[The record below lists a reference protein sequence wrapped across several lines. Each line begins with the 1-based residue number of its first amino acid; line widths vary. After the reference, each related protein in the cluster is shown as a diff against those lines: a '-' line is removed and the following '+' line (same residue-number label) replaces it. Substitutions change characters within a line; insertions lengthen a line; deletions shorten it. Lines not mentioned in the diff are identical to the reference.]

1 VMEHGH
7 IVEEIQAD
15 ELEAKT
21 ELLNSY
27 LGV

>member
-1 VMEHGH
+1 MEHGH
-7 IVEEIQAD
+7 IVEEIHAH

-21 ELLNSY
+21 ELLNTY